1 MGIKGKP
8 APPALEFAF
17 RVRVQVADPTVI
29 GKLRTGTRRIVE
41 ILDGEFEGPGLKGR
55 VLPGGADWQLIGDDG
70 YTVADARYTLQT
82 DDGHL
87 VYVSNIGMRHAAA
100 DVMRRL
106 NAGEPVDPSEV
117 YFRTVPKFETDA
129 PGLEWLMNSIFVG
142 TGERYPNGVVIY
154 FWRVT

>member
-1 MGIKGKP
+1 VSTGRKP
-8 APPALEFAF
+8 AAPALEFAF
-17 RVRVQVADPTVI
+17 RVQVEVADPMVI
-29 GKLRTGTRRIVE
+29 GKLPAGTRRIVP

-70 YTVADARYTLQT
+70 FTVADARYTLQT

-87 VYVSNIGMRHAAA
+87 VYVSNTGIRDAAA

-106 NAGEPVDPSEV
+106 NSGEPVDPSEV
-117 YFRTVPKFETDA
+117 YFRTVPRFETDA
-129 PGLEWLMNSIFVG
+129 PGLAWLMRSVFVG